1 MVFKKFRHYSTL
13 KRYNQIIEVL
23 QRNGFGYIAD
33 QIGLTSFS
41 DVVYRFR
48 KKEKM
53 DQLKIPGPVRARKI
67 LEELG
72 PTYVKFGQI
81 LSMRHDVIP
90 LEYADEFAKLQDDVP
105 PFDYEIVELIIKEE
119 LGHSIEELFDYFDKE
134 PFASASIGQ
143 VHRAKVKNNHEVVVK
158 IQRPGIREVIKS
170 DLDIMYS
177 IARLVNEHISEAKLY
192 RPIEIVD
199 ELARSILEELDYI
212 QEGWNADNFAA
223 NFKDSTQIY
232 VPKVYWDYTN
242 TRVLTLEYIEGIKGS
257 HVNLLEKRRFNK
269 SEIALAIA
277 YSFLKQVF
285 EDGFFHADLHPGNI
299 LIMKDGK
306 VAFLDYGMM
315 GHLSTET
322 RDMLLDAMK
331 AFVQGDMSL
340 FVEIFQDMGGLYSD
354 ADTRSFK
361 TDIENF
367 RSKYY
372 GRVLKH
378 IDPSA
383 IIEELVGIL
392 RKNRVKLPY
401 NITLLVRGVIT
412 VEGFELIMDPN
423 FDFAKTVEPYV
434 KNVIIKS
441 YYPRNL
447 ARILYSNVS
456 RWSRLFQRSPTKISN
471 ILDIAE
477 NGYVGIKL
485 ESEFSDELISLINV
499 ATNRLAFT
507 LMTSSIIIA
516 SALTLRTDMRPQIGG
531 VPLFGVLGF
540 LLAGFFG
547 MWLIYNIYRKGNI

>member
-1 MVFKKFRHYSTL
+1 M

-23 QRNGFGYIAD
+23 QKNGFGYIAD

-41 DVVYRFR
+41 DLIYRFK
-48 KKEKM
+48 KKEDV
-53 DQLKIPGPVRARKI
+53 DQLKIPGPVRVRKI

-90 LEYADEFAKLQDDVP
+90 LEYANELAKLQDDVP
-105 PFDYEIVELIIKEE
+105 PFDFDEVEVIIKEE
-119 LGHSIEELFDYFDKE
+119 LGHSIEELFDYFYKK

-143 VHRAKVKNNHEVVVK
+143 VHLAKIKNNDEVVVK
-158 IQRPGIREVIKS
+158 IQRPGIKEVIKS

-177 IARLVNEHISEAKLY
+177 IARLVNKHISEARLY
-192 RPIEIVD
+192 RPIEVVD
-199 ELARSILEELDYI
+199 ELSRSILEELDYI
-212 QEGWNADNFAA
+212 QEGWNAENFAA
-223 NFKDSTQIY
+223 NFKDSSQIHI
-232 VPKVYWDYTN
+232 PKVYWDYTN
-242 TRVLTLEYIEGIKGS
+242 TRVLTQEYIEGIKGS
-257 HVNLLEKRRFNK
+257 RVDLLEKRGFDR
-269 SEIALAIA
+269 SEIALAVA
-277 YSFLKQVF
+277 NSFLKQVF

-315 GHLSTET
+315 GHLSAET
-322 RDMLLDAMK
+322 RDMLLDGMK
-331 AFVQGDMSL
+331 AFVNGDISL
-340 FVEIFQDMGGLYSD
+340 FVEIFREMGGTYSD
-354 ADTRSFK
+354 VDTRSFK
-361 TDIENF
+361 VDIENF

-392 RKNRVKLPY
+392 RKNRVNLPY

-412 VEGFELIMDPN
+412 VEGFELIIDPYFN
-423 FDFAKTVEPYV
+423 FAELVEPYA
-434 KNVIIKS
+434 KNAIIKS
-441 YYPRNL
+441 YYPQNL
-447 ARILYSNVS
+447 ARMLYSDIS
-456 RWSRLFQRSPTKISN
+456 SWCRIFKKSPTKISH

-485 ESEFSDELISLINV
+485 ESEFSDELISLINI
-499 ATNRLAFT
+499 ATNRLSFT

-516 SALTLRTDMRPQIGG
+516 SSLILRTDMRPQIGG
-531 VPLFGVLGF
+531 VPLLGVLGF